1 MIKYEYFYQEQ
12 EQDKFHFSAIIQPK
26 RLQDIKSILLVNKQ
40 IQIHMLV
47 LKISRLRKYIL
58 FQQKNKFILF
68 YSQSKRCNVIT
79 ISILCTKR
87 EVEIRVKQ
95 EVSGYISF
103 NFLILLFKSLRHM
116 DNDLWIKEPQP
127 ESYS

>member
-1 MIKYEYFYQEQ
+1 M
-12 EQDKFHFSAIIQPK
+12 
-26 RLQDIKSILLVNKQ
+26 NKQ